1 MADAARTDR
10 PGLPPLSPEVLAD
23 GRVTFRIHAPAAREV
38 LVWGEWEG
46 HEVPLTRDED
56 GVWFATIGPLVPD
69 LYGYG
74 FRVDG
79 LSLPDPGNT
88 WMKPMRSP
96 TTSVLEVPGRGDLPH
111 DFRDVAHG
119 DLRLLTY
126 RSGALGRLRRLRVY
140 SPPGYDD
147 SAGRYPVLYLL
158 HGAGDNEAT
167 WTDLGRA
174 HLIADNL
181 IASGAAK
188 PLIIVMTDGHAY
200 VEREWSPEG
209 RRRNID
215 SLRRDLIEDVIPL
228 VEGRFRACGERSN
241 RAIAGLSMG
250 GGQAV
255 SIGLNHLELFSHVAG
270 FSSYVGPPRE
280 AVAAALDAPEAVN
293 AALSC
298 FWLAIGEDD
307 FLLDDAEAFHQELRS
322 VGIEHHY
329 LITSGDHSWRVWRRY
344 LAQLLPLLFVE
355 GPA

>member
-1 MADAARTDR
+1 MANAARPDR
-10 PGLPPLSPEVLAD
+10 PSPPPLSPEVLAD

-46 HEVPLTRDED
+46 PEVPLTRDEG
-56 GVWFATIGPLVPD
+56 GVWFATVGPLVPD

-79 LSLPDPGNT
+79 LSLLDPGNP
-88 WMKPMRSP
+88 WVKPMRSP
-96 TTSVLEVPGRGDLPH
+96 TTSVLEVPGQGDLPH

-119 DLRLLTY
+119 ALRLLAY
-126 RSGALGRLRRLRVY
+126 WSRALGRLRRLRVY
-140 SPPGYDD
+140 TPPGYDD
-147 SAGRYPVLYLL
+147 GAGRYPVLYLL

-174 HLIADNL
+174 DLIADNL
-181 IASGAAK
+181 IASGETR

-200 VEREWSPEG
+200 VEREWSAEG
-209 RRRNID
+209 RRRNSD
-215 SLRRDLIEDVIPL
+215 ALRRDLIEDVIPL
-228 VEGRFRACGERSN
+228 VEGRYRVRGEQSN

-250 GGQAV
+250 GGQAI
-255 SIGLNHLELFSHVAG
+255 SIGLNHMELFSHVAG
-270 FSSYVGPPRE
+270 FSSYVGSPRE

-298 FWLAIGEDD
+298 FWLAIGEND
-307 FLLDDAEAFHQELRS
+307 FLLDDAEAFHQELCS

-329 LITSGDHSWRVWRRY
+329 HVTSGDHSWPVWRRY
-344 LAQLLPLLFVE
+344 LVELLPLLFLE